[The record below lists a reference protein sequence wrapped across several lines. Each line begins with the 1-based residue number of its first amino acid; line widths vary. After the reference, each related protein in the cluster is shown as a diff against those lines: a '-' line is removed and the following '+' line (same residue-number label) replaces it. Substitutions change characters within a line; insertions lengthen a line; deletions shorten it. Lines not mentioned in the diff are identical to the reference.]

1 MASDQVLSALRPG
14 VCVIVL
20 NWNGWQ
26 DTIECLESV
35 GKLQYSNYQVLI
47 VDNGST
53 DDSIQQIENW
63 AKGEIKNIETAFPEF
78 VNPPLPKPLN
88 LVQIKDVK
96 DYNLTDDLKK
106 AKWFLITLQENLGFA
121 RGMNTAIDFANK
133 NFTVDYF
140 YLLNND
146 TVVHPAALNELI
158 SAFNH
163 RPEIA
168 AAQSTIYFYENSK
181 RIANAGGKILPWG
194 QTKYYKTI
202 SDDEIKPISF
212 INGCALCL
220 PKATIEKFGKL
231 TEKFFFGEE
240 DFEFSMRAKKQGI
253 MMVAVGSS
261 KVYHKIGNSS
271 HQHWKGNAGKLLIFA
286 LNRLVDMKDYY
297 SKVVWNFWRIFTIL
311 YFGGILLFKY
321 RTPVLNSWQ
330 IIRKIFKYSNK
341 LNQVGK
347 KDIEKILNE
356 K

>member
-63 AKGEIKNIETAFPEF
+63 AKGKIKNIETAFPEF

-158 SAFNH
+158 SAFNQ

-168 AAQSTIYFYENSK
+168 AAQSTI
-181 RIANAGGKILPWG
+181 
-194 QTKYYKTI
+194 
-202 SDDEIKPISF
+202 
-212 INGCALCL
+212 
-220 PKATIEKFGKL
+220 
-231 TEKFFFGEE
+231 
-240 DFEFSMRAKKQGI
+240 
-253 MMVAVGSS
+253 
-261 KVYHKIGNSS
+261 
-271 HQHWKGNAGKLLIFA
+271 
-286 LNRLVDMKDYY
+286 
-297 SKVVWNFWRIFTIL
+297 
-311 YFGGILLFKY
+311 
-321 RTPVLNSWQ
+321 
-330 IIRKIFKYSNK
+330 
-341 LNQVGK
+341 
-347 KDIEKILNE
+347 
-356 K
+356 